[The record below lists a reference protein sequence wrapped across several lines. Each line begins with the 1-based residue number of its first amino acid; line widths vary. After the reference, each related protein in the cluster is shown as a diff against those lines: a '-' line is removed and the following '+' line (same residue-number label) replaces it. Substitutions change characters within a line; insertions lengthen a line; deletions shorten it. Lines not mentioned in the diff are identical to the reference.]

1 MFGRYNRNSERV
13 YGLKGFALYKYLFE
27 YIKMVNP
34 DNIVYLGNDWCTVT
48 KKEIYKASG
57 HFFILWLKTENQK
70 YSGFIFADREDYDRA
85 KTGHR
90 FARLSV
96 VHNPKG
102 NVYKFTKNLT
112 VDGAI
117 NEIVKEAKKYRSYM
131 IGALI
136 ITIIYIFLLFFLFR

>member
-1 MFGRYNRNSERV
+1 MTGVPSQ
-13 YGLKGFALYKYLFE
+13 
-27 YIKMVNP
+27 
-34 DNIVYLGNDWCTVT
+34 
-48 KKEIYKASG
+48 KKEIFKASG
-57 HFFILWLKTENQK
+57 HFFVLWLKTENQK

-117 NEIVKEAKKYRSYM
+117 NEIVKKERWYRTSVIAFM
-131 IGALI
+131 AIH
-136 ITIIYIFLLFFLFR
+136 